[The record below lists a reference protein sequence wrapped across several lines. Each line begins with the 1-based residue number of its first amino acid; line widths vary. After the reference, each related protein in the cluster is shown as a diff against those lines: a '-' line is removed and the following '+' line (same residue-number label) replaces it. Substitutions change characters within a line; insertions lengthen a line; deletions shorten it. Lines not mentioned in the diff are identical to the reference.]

1 MEKSLGRAGFGF
13 LPPLDFRIAKV
24 RGSFGEFQFPGVLG
38 CEGECP
44 SFSFVVW
51 SGFVPGGAQSLYL
64 AGASPASSRG
74 SKAGGDSGFSGAL
87 GRICEGDLAGTGA
100 VRHPLWEFV

>member
-1 MEKSLGRAGFGF
+1 MEKSLGQAGLGF
-13 LPPLDFRIAKV
+13 LPAVDFSSGKV
-24 RGSFGEFQFPGVLG
+24 RGSIGEFQSPGVLG
-38 CEGECP
+38 CEGGC
-44 SFSFVVW
+44 SCFSFVVW